1 MLNFN
6 PQLVKTTPIA
16 VRRYGSGYYDHGK
29 WTLPDP
35 EEIPVMDVILHPTK
49 AKDTLQLKESDRNSE
64 SITVFTSLM
73 LKSIDEGENS
83 ADIIIWEGK
92 EFKVMK
98 VYKATLGTLDHY
110 KAIAVRLKKSLT
122 GGTY

>member
-6 PQLVKTTPIA
+6 PQLIKTTQVAIK
-16 VRRYGSGYYDHGK
+16 RFGSGYYDRGK
-29 WTLPDP
+29 WVLPDA

-64 SITVFTSLM
+64 SITVFTSLQ
-73 LKSIDEGENS
+73 LVSIDEGENS
-83 ADIIIWEGK
+83 ADIILWDNK

-98 VYKATLGTLDHY
+98 VYKAVLGTVDHY
-110 KAIAVRLKKSLT
+110 KAIAVRLKRSLT